1 MTMARYRGSRSRT
14 DGKSVFLAAALV
26 LASVGVSVDA
36 RAEDPTKEQCI
47 SANEDAQ
54 SLRAKNKLQ
63 AARAQLLVCV
73 AKSCPTAIRDDCSER
88 LNDIEIAVP
97 TVVFTAKGGDTDL
110 SAVKV
115 TMDGVVVAT
124 RLDGAALTVE
134 PGEHAFEFTAEGY
147 APVIKTFVLREGVKR
162 RQEEIVF
169 YSTHPSTAA
178 PPVVPIDR
186 GVTQSAGPAQEQPVA
201 DSGNGRRILSYVLGG
216 AGIVGIGLG
225 TYFGLKAKSTYDD
238 SASHCKNGVCD
249 SAGFDGGEDASSQAA
264 VSTVAFIAGGALL
277 AGGLILFL
285 TAPKDG
291 GVSVQPTAGLN
302 GGGLRLGATW

>member
-97 TVVFTAKGGDTDL
+97 TVVFTEKGGDTDL

-147 APVIKTFVLREGVKR
+147 APVIKTFWC
-162 RQEEIVF
+162 
-169 YSTHPSTAA
+169 SA
-178 PPVVPIDR
+178 
-186 GVTQSAGPAQEQPVA
+186 TQRHVA
-201 DSGNGRRILSYVLGG
+201 SWRTCALSR
-216 AGIVGIGLG
+216 
-225 TYFGLKAKSTYDD
+225 SR
-238 SASHCKNGVCD
+238 
-249 SAGFDGGEDASSQAA
+249 DGG
-264 VSTVAFIAGGALL
+264 
-277 AGGLILFL
+277 
-285 TAPKDG
+285 
-291 GVSVQPTAGLN
+291 
-302 GGGLRLGATW
+302 